1 MTTEEK
7 RHLQLIPAGVQKRMG
22 LSALADGV
30 NIPGKT
36 YWDFWYEIPAGY
48 LDEIQRLTFGETFS
62 AEWIITGKLYNMY
75 NRKDLWQKGDFF
87 VQRNL

>member
-7 RHLQLIPAGVQKRMG
+7 RHLQLISAGVQKRMES
-22 LSALADGV
+22 SALADGV
-30 NIPGKT
+30 NIPEKT

-48 LDEIQRLTFGETFS
+48 LDEIQRLIFGEMFS

-75 NRKDLWQKGDFF
+75 NRKDLW
-87 VQRNL
+87 

>member
-22 LSALADGV
+22 LSALADVV
-30 NIPGKT
+30 NISEKT

-48 LDEIQRLTFGETFS
+48 LVMKYRD
-62 AEWIITGKLYNMY
+62 
-75 NRKDLWQKGDFF
+75 
-87 VQRNL
+87 